1 MRKKE
6 FALARSPRILLVAA
20 TVVTL
25 TGCMSAEVERYPTSA
40 DYPAGTM
47 ERVSVQAAGHPWKL
61 STLGTP
67 RAAPWK
73 VVVITGTPSW
83 SEFWAPVLA
92 ALPEQF
98 TMVVADRPG
107 FALSEPREVVG
118 SIADQAEALSAL
130 LDAAPGQK
138 VILVGQS
145 YGAPIAT
152 LMAQRY
158 PDKVQALVLMSP
170 FFGERGQTARRL
182 TGLGGVVWPMLPRD
196 LKNSI
201 AEVKGQPP
209 QLPAAR
215 AALTA
220 LPIPV
225 VVLHGDADTYVPISS
240 ARALEA
246 SRGAAPTAMVVA
258 PAGDHFLNA
267 CCVPALIGALA
278 RAVAMSE
285 AAASP
290 PRGG

>member
-1 MRKKE
+1 MRQKE
-6 FALARSPRILLVAA
+6 FALRPIVRSLAAVLTAVA
-20 TVVTL
+20 L
-25 TGCMSAEVERYPTSA
+25 TSCMSAEVERYPTSA

-61 STLGTP
+61 SALETP

-92 ALPEQF
+92 ALPARF

-107 FALSEPREVVG
+107 FALSEPKGVVG
-118 SIADQAEALSAL
+118 SISDQGEALSAL
-130 LDAAPGQK
+130 LDTAPGQK

-158 PDKVQALVLMSP
+158 PDRVQALVLMSP
-170 FFGERGQTARRL
+170 FYGERGKTARRL
-182 TGLGGVVWPMLPRD
+182 TGLGGLVRPMLPRD

-201 AEVKGQPP
+201 AEVKGQAP

-215 AALTA
+215 AALAGLT
-220 LPIPV
+220 IPV
-225 VVLHGDADTYVPISS
+225 VVLHGEADTFVPISS
-240 ARALEA
+240 ARDLAA
-246 SRGAAPTAMVVA
+246 SRGKAPTTMVAV

-267 CCVPALIGALA
+267 CCVPALIGAL
-278 RAVAMSE
+278 E
-285 AAASP
+285 TAAGMAEH
-290 PRGG
+290 

>member
-1 MRKKE
+1 MSRVAMRAKE
-6 FALARSPRILLVAA
+6 FALRPIVRSLAVVLAA
-20 TVVTL
+20 IAL
-25 TGCMSAEVERYPTSA
+25 SGCMSAEVERYPTSA

-47 ERVSVQAAGHPWKL
+47 ERVSVQATGHPWTL
-61 STLGTP
+61 SALETP

-92 ALPEQF
+92 VLPERF

-107 FALSEPREVVG
+107 FALSEPQGVVG
-118 SIADQAEALSAL
+118 SISDQAQALSAL
-130 LDAAPGQK
+130 LDVEPGQK

-158 PDKVQALVLMSP
+158 PDKVQALILMSP
-170 FFGERGQTARRL
+170 FYGERGRTAQRL
-182 TGLGGVVWPMLPRD
+182 TSLGGMVRPMLPRD

-201 AEVKGQPP
+201 AEVKGQAP

-215 AALTA
+215 TA
-220 LPIPV
+220 LAGLTIPV
-225 VVLHGDADTYVPISS
+225 VVLHGEADTFVPISS
-240 ARALEA
+240 ARALAA
-246 SRGAAPTAMVVA
+246 SRGAAPTAMVAV

-267 CCVPALIGALA
+267 CCVPALIGAL
-278 RAVAMSE
+278 E
-285 AAASP
+285 TAAEMATH
-290 PRGG
+290 

>member
-1 MRKKE
+1 MRGKE
-6 FALARSPRILLVAA
+6 YVLPPIVRSLAAILSA
-20 TVVTL
+20 VVL
-25 TGCMSAEVERYPTSA
+25 TSCMSAEVDRYPTSA

-47 ERVSVQAAGHPWKL
+47 ERVTVQAAGHPWKL
-61 STLGTP
+61 SALETP

-92 ALPEQF
+92 ALPERF

-107 FALSEPREVVG
+107 FALSEPQGVVG
-118 SIADQAEALSAL
+118 SINDQVQALSAL
-130 LDAAPGQK
+130 LDVAPGQK

-158 PDKVQALVLMSP
+158 PDRVQALVLMSP
-170 FFGERGQTARRL
+170 FYGERGKTARRL
-182 TGLGGVVWPMLPRD
+182 TGLGGMVWPMLPRD

-201 AEVKGQPP
+201 AEVKGQAP

-215 AALTA
+215 SALAGLT
-220 LPIPV
+220 IPV
-225 VVLHGDADTYVPISS
+225 LVLHGEADTFVPLGS
-240 ARALEA
+240 ARALAA
-246 SRGAAPTAMVVA
+246 SRGEAPTAMIAV

-267 CCVPALIGALA
+267 CCVPALIGAL
-278 RAVAMSE
+278 E
-285 AAASP
+285 TAAEMAE
-290 PRGG
+290 R